1 MSLGEIV
8 AKNDKIIRDS
18 ISNIFTKEKKILERY
33 NLLNKLKASCSDNMK
48 SEIESLIDQ
57 YRIFIEYKTQ
67 SKKQQLESLYKLLEY
82 LNYLEIKEKELDYTN
97 IFNKINTI
105 KDEYQSYHLVL

>member
-33 NLLNKLKASCSDNMK
+33 NLLNKMKASCSENMK
-48 SEIESLIDQ
+48 TELDSLIDQ
-57 YRIFIEYKTQ
+57 HRLFIEYQTQ
-67 SKKQQLESLYKLLEY
+67 NKAQQLQSLYKLLEY
-82 LNYLEIKEKELDYTN
+82 LNYLENKEKELDYEN
-97 IFNKINTI
+97 ILNKINTI
-105 KDEYQSYHLVL
+105 KDEYNNYVLVL